1 MLDRERSNVDS
12 KLGGKRQRLVR
23 RAVSRARFTDDRWDN
38 PADVCDRLDTRLDDD
53 ALGSFRGSQCVAEG
67 HAARSTVGSIVG
79 DVLGGVALL
88 LVVVVLIGCPLL
100 SPEARDETGLIDGE
114 RVPLAAA
121 LYVSRCCA
129 RRRRAAI
136 RSCRWL
142 HSRR

>member
-1 MLDRERSNVDS
+1 MF
-12 KLGGKRQRLVR
+12 
-23 RAVSRARFTDDRWDN
+23 AI
-38 PADVCDRLDTRLDDD
+38 
-53 ALGSFRGSQCVAEG
+53 GSTPGSTT
-67 HAARSTVGSIVG
+67 ARSAASTARSASQRATPPAPPSAIVG